1 MPPPTPPIVN
11 DGRMIDGKPVRATAA
26 IASSSVLTTAD
37 AGVSMPISVIASR
50 NSCRSSA
57 TLIASTEAPISFTP
71 YFARTP
77 CSSSSM
83 ARLSA
88 VWPPTVGSTASGLSR
103 SMILA
108 TTSTVS
114 GST

>member
-71 YFARTP
+71 YFVEDAVLGELDGEVERGLAADGRQQRVRPLALDDLAR
-77 CSSSSM
+77 
-83 ARLSA
+83 R
-88 VWPPTVGSTASGLSR
+88 R
-103 SMILA
+103 RR
-108 TTSTVS
+108 
-114 GST
+114 